1 MIYAEQVLDCL
12 ATGLLDKHCQCP
24 AGVTIM
30 RWIIEYARAVKVG
43 CWIIGAILIVI
54 AVIGVADRYHRQ
66 RALLLEGQQVLLAH
80 RSSWGYSTLVRQLAT
95 HKLQHSLLLANPLP
109 TGCLP
114 DQYIAEQQRA
124 TETRTEGIEELS
136 QHTLRVPIHQMAP
149 LPSPLAPQMRLTKG
163 GIQMTSRQLLGFSCT
178 GRYAV
183 IRETQTRL
191 QPLPLP
197 PRSAIGPAFVD
208 ALVVHVVVSHG
219 HEPPLYIDVH
229 FTDDKADLTP
239 VTAAD
244 WPTHLSEEQ
253 GEERFVRDM
262 VDPQHAL
269 HLEFYSEPLTPS
281 FLSLFL
287 SWNGLGLLMM
297 VGMLASVLLIIWL
310 SGQLIDAYGIQHRA
324 ATRDFLTGLYNRREA
339 MALAEAELAR
349 AQRTP
354 SPLCILILDIDHFKR
369 VNDTYGHDGGDEVL
383 KFFAQLLSQAL
394 RQHDL
399 LARIGG
405 EEFLVLL
412 PDTDLTGAQSM
423 AERLLQVLR
432 GSTLNY
438 AGTRIGITCS
448 IGVTAW
454 RGPEDNMQAML
465 IRADLLLYQAKQQGR
480 DRCVSDA
487 CLSTTN

>member
-1 MIYAEQVLDCL
+1 MIYSEQVLDCL
-12 ATGLLDKHCQCP
+12 ATGSQNKHCQCP
-24 AGVTIM
+24 VGVTIM
-30 RWIIEYARAVKVG
+30 RWVIEYARAVKVG
-43 CWIIGAILIVI
+43 SWIIGAVLILI

-66 RALLLEGQQVLLAH
+66 RVLLLEGQQILLAH
-80 RSSWGYSTLVRQLAT
+80 RSSWGYATLVRQLAT
-95 HKLQHSLLLANPLP
+95 HKLQYSLLLANPLP

-114 DQYIAEQQRA
+114 DKYIAEQQRA
-124 TETRTEGIEELS
+124 TEVLSEGIEELS
-136 QHTLRVPIHQMAP
+136 QYTLRVPSHQVAA

-163 GIQMTSRQLLGFSCT
+163 GIQMTSRQLLGYSCI

-183 IRETQTRL
+183 IRETRTQL

-208 ALVVHVVVSHG
+208 ALIVHVSVSHG
-219 HEPPLYIDVH
+219 NEPPLYVDIH
-229 FTDDKADLTP
+229 FTDEKADLIP
-239 VTAAD
+239 VKDAG
-244 WPTHLSEEQ
+244 WPTTHLSEEQ
-253 GEERFVRDM
+253 GEERFVRDI

-297 VGMLASVLLIIWL
+297 VGMLASVFLIIWL
-310 SGQLIDAYGIQHRA
+310 SGRLIDAYGIQHRA

-349 AQRTP
+349 AIRTP
-354 SPLCILILDIDHFKR
+354 SSLCILMLDIDHFKR

-383 KFFAQLLSQAL
+383 KFFAQLLNQAV

-399 LARIGG
+399 VARTGG
-405 EEFLVLL
+405 EEFLILL

-432 GSTLNY
+432 DSTLDY
-438 AGTRIGITCS
+438 AGTRIGVTCS

-454 RGPEDNMQAML
+454 RGPEDNIQAML
-465 IRADLLLYQAKQQGR
+465 IRGDLLLYQAKQQGR
-480 DRCVSDA
+480 DRYVSD
-487 CLSTTN
+487 